1 MLSLTTEAA
10 NRQQRRNPGC
20 KIGLCSPND
29 TTAAE
34 TMERVRPRERASRA
48 PSRCLCCVPLPPH
61 CACVS
66 VTTALRIPSAGRSHS
81 RAQTEAVPRCPAAHR
96 PRSPHLHSLR
106 IRPRGHDGDAGLR
119 RQPVVVATGRRNRS
133 GVPVP
138 VLLHGRQ
145 QRVVRLPGRLHV
157 RPRAGRHS
165 HVRLQDESELYC
177 LGSVSEYFMV
187 CFLLEP

>member
-1 MLSLTTEAA
+1 MLLLTTEAA
-10 NRQQRRNPGC
+10 NRQQRHNPGC
-20 KIGLCSPND
+20 KIGLCSPNY

-34 TMERVRPRERASRA
+34 KMERARPHERASSA
-48 PSRCLCCVPLPPH
+48 PSRCLCCVPPR

-66 VTTALRIPSAGRSHS
+66 VTTALRIPSVGRSHS
-81 RAQTEAVPRCPAAHR
+81 QVQTEAVPRCPAAQR
-96 PRSPHLHSLR
+96 PHSPHLHSLW

-119 RQPVVVATGRRNRS
+119 RQPVVVATGRRNHS

-157 RPRAGRHS
+157 RPRASRHS

-177 LGSVSEYFMV
+177 LGSIPEYFLV
-187 CFLLEP
+187 GFLLEP